1 MKLYKTKWNE
11 LQYGNIKGIH
21 VQLLKKSKK
30 CSDWRFF
37 NEGNVVGPVY
47 PSKAIL
53 LADMNRYAL
62 ESWGLS

>member
-47 PSKAIL
+47 PSEHFFDFL
-53 LADMNRYAL
+53 RNRYAL